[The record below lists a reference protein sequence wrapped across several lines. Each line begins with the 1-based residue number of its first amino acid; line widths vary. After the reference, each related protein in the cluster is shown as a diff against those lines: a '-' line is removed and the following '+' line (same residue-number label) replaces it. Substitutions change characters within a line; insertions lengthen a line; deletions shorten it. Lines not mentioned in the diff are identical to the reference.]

1 MADFSEEKQFAL
13 YEKLMLLALE
23 QPNEI
28 YSICCKVLIS
38 MSKLNNDS
46 DEEFEKVLNILRD
59 SYKELGSTDEM
70 MLRAIKEMMRI

>member
-1 MADFSEEKQFAL
+1 MTDFREEKEFAL
-13 YEKLMLLALE
+13 YEKLMLMALE
-23 QPNEI
+23 EPNMI

-59 SYKELGSTDEM
+59 SYKQLGSTDEM
-70 MLRAIKEMMRI
+70 MLRAIKEMMGI